1 MKLMQHVHPGHRAL
15 GRMTGLILLASGAV
29 SILSGATG
37 HNFASRLYTGG
48 WLSLN
53 DAVPG
58 IVLLAVGLF
67 LLRVSVGSPLWDQVS
82 AIRHWGS
89 RQWISVGMVT
99 TGYVAWLALELVDK
113 LVASP
118 RWLHYGL
125 SSVTTMIM
133 LAGLLLW
140 PTAQDQS
147 ASLWEEVRAVRHWG
161 RCQWISVGLFAA
173 ALAAAV
179 ALLSVDPQLSL
190 PWWIHFAV
198 LGPAALLT
206 IAGLELWRNGQDR

>member
-1 MKLMQHVHPGHRAL
+1 MNLMQHVHPGHRAL

-67 LLRVSVGSPLWDQVS
+67 LLRVSGGSPLRDQVS

-89 RQWISVGMVT
+89 RQWISVGVVT
-99 TGYVAWLALELVDK
+99 TGYVAWLALGWSINSWHRPGGCTTG
-113 LVASP
+113 SP
-118 RWLHYGL
+118 
-125 SSVTTMIM
+125 V
-133 LAGLLLW
+133 
-140 PTAQDQS
+140 
-147 ASLWEEVRAVRHWG
+147 
-161 RCQWISVGLFAA
+161 
-173 ALAAAV
+173 
-179 ALLSVDPQLSL
+179 
-190 PWWIHFAV
+190 
-198 LGPAALLT
+198 
-206 IAGLELWRNGQDR
+206 